1 MPERHTA
8 HKDIRTMTTTPTS
21 APEQDG
27 APAVPAIASDIARQ
41 GGDAQKFSMPR
52 RLAYIGNF

>member
-1 MPERHTA
+1 
-8 HKDIRTMTTTPTS
+8 MTTTPTS